1 MMELKRS
8 IPSCQGGLLFYQSEA
23 LLECL
28 FSFYFLCFFL
38 IFYLKKKKFKKEKV
52 YHIQILCNLLKTWK
66 NEYGS
71 GWDESKSKTNFQN
84 FES

>member
-8 IPSCQGGLLFYQSEA
+8 ILSCQGGLLFYQSEA

-28 FSFYFLCFFL
+28 FSFYFLYFFL
-38 IFYLKKKKFKKEKV
+38 IFYFEKNFKKEKV
-52 YHIQILCNLLKTWK
+52 YQIQILCNLLKTWK

-71 GWDESKSKTNFQN
+71 GWDESKSKTNVQN